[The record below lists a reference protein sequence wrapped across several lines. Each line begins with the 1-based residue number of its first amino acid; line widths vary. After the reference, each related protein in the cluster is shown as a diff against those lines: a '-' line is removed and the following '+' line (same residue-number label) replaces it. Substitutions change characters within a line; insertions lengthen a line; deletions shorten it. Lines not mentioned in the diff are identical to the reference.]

1 MTEIVCVGRL
11 TRFVASEKMPHEV
24 ILFQIGNIFHC
35 VSIIVTQQESYV
47 ITEPNP
53 RKRDVKALPHNA
65 IEWLRVFGYG

>member
-11 TRFVASEKMPHEV
+11 TRFVAPEKMPYEV

-35 VSIIVTQQESYV
+35 VSIVVTQQESYV

-53 RKRDVKALPHNA
+53 RKRDVKSLPLNA
-65 IEWLRVFGYG
+65 IEWLSMFGNG

>member
-1 MTEIVCVGRL
+1 MYEIVCIGRL
-11 TRFVASEKMPHEV
+11 TRFVASEKMPYEV

-65 IEWLRVFGYG
+65 IEWLCVFGYG